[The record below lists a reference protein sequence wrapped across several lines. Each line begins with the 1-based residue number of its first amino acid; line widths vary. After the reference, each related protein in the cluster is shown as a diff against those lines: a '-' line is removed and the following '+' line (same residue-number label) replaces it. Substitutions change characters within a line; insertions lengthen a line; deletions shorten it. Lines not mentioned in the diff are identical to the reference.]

1 MSEQSGALVR
11 CCGQRF
17 ATLDAAKENADN
29 VRRVK
34 DRCTEE
40 MHRALFAKDL
50 STGASTNG
58 EGSDVVGL

>member
-1 MSEQSGALVR
+1 MSDQSGALVR

-34 DRCTEE
+34 DKCAEE
-40 MHRALFAKDL
+40 YGIAL
-50 STGASTNG
+50 
-58 EGSDVVGL
+58 